1 MTNTTKVVSLI
12 GLILILGGGFYLYSN
27 QSPKPTIKTDLPTGS
42 VPKTPPNKQTTD
54 KAIAAINQNEKTGT
68 ETKTNP
74 EITLPIIDDTWKTY
88 TNKSGEFSFQWPTKG
103 RYAPKWDSS
112 FADTDP
118 CTEGETKVLN
128 GNTFC
133 HQMSAFRSDN
143 LILTHIYTIPFGKKF
158 IVMSFS
164 KEAAQ
169 AGFDEATFDAHLD
182 QIMST
187 FSFTKNKLQ

>member
-1 MTNTTKVVSLI
+1 MTNTTKTLGLI
-12 GLILILGGGFYLYSN
+12 GLILILGGGFYIYSHRAPKPAPSKTELLTN
-27 QSPKPTIKTDLPTGS
+27 SSPKAPSNKEGTSNPTTN
-42 VPKTPPNKQTTD
+42 V
-54 KAIAAINQNEKTGT
+54 NQNEKTNS
-68 ETKTNP
+68 EAATKTNP
-74 EITLPIIDDTWKTY
+74 DIKLPAIDDTWKTY
-88 TNKSGEFSFQWPTKG
+88 TNKSGDFSFQWPTKG

-128 GNTFC
+128 SNTFC
-133 HQMSAFRSDN
+133 HQTSILRSDN
-143 LILTHIYTIPFGKKF
+143 VILTHMYTIPFGKKF

-164 KEAAQ
+164 KETSQ

-187 FSFTKNKLQ
+187 FAFKK